1 MATST
6 TAKQKF
12 HISRAREA
20 TFATDGLRK
29 FFSYRD
35 LGIGE
40 ATQGRYHAHVIR
52 AEQLGTEGTGRHLHR
67 LGFQMVYI
75 LRGWVTFEYEGHGG
89 VRLEAGDCVL
99 QPPEIRHELTSF
111 SRDLEMLEITSPAE
125 FETEDAPRSAA
136 DHSSSS

>member
-1 MATST
+1 MATAT
-6 TAKQKF
+6 TAKQRF
-12 HISRAREA
+12 HISRAKDA
-20 TFATDGLRK
+20 SFATDGLRP

-52 AEQLGTEGTGRHLHR
+52 AEQLGEKGTGRHLHR
-67 LGFQMVYI
+67 LDFQIVYI
-75 LRGWVTFEYEGHGG
+75 LKGWVTFEYEGEGN

-125 FETEDAPRSAA
+125 FETVDAPAY
-136 DHSSSS
+136 SSSA

>member
-1 MATST
+1 MAST
-6 TAKQKF
+6 TVKQKF
-12 HISRAREA
+12 HVSRAQDAR
-20 TFATDGLRK
+20 FAVDGLRT

-52 AEQLGTEGTGRHLHR
+52 AEQLGEKSTGRHLHR
-67 LGFQMVYI
+67 LDFQMVYI
-75 LRGWVTFEYEGHGG
+75 LKGWVTFEYEGEGH

-125 FETEDAPRSAA
+125 FETVDAPR
-136 DHSSSS
+136 

>member
-1 MATST
+1 MAKSR
-6 TAKQKF
+6 TASQKF
-12 HISRAREA
+12 HISRAKDSR
-20 TFATDGLRK
+20 FADDGLRT

-35 LGIGE
+35 LGISD
-40 ATQGRYHAHVIR
+40 ATGGRYHAHLIR

-67 LGFQMVYI
+67 LDFQMVYI
-75 LRGWVTFEYEGHGG
+75 LKGWVTFEYEGEGN

-125 FETEDAPRSAA
+125 FETVDAPANA
-136 DHSSSS
+136 

>member
-12 HISRAREA
+12 HISRAKDA
-20 TFATDGLRK
+20 GFAKDGLRP

-40 ATQGRYHAHVIR
+40 ATQGRYHAQVIR
-52 AEQLGTEGTGRHLHR
+52 AEQLGETGTGRHLHR
-67 LGFQMVYI
+67 LDFQMVYI
-75 LRGWVTFEYEGHGG
+75 LKGWVTFEYEGEGN
-89 VRLEAGDCVL
+89 VKLEAGDCVL

-125 FETEDAPRSAA
+125 FETLDASARS
-136 DHSSSS
+136 